1 MVKYCDE
8 DQASKDIDD
17 EEDDTPNYH
26 LGCMFLVFRIAHES
40 FGDAKHRDFALVRRL
55 KPAPRHNDGRFPRM
69 ASELRMPD
77 LDLGPTDNKL
87 GVLWTWDRNER
98 SRRPIY
104 TVLAAEEVRETAAM
118 MPHWEPNSCRWSISQ
133 GVFKNRFLMDPRTRP
148 PFPKRCKCLDPEPG
162 QSGSADTTD

>member
-1 MVKYCDE
+1 MHV
-8 DQASKDIDD
+8 
-17 EEDDTPNYH
+17 
-26 LGCMFLVFRIAHES
+26 LVFRIAHES

-77 LDLGPTDNKL
+77 LDLGPTGNKL

-118 MPHWEPNSCRWSISQ
+118 MPHWEPIKLVPMEHLPRGVQEQISD
-133 GVFKNRFLMDPRTRP
+133 GPSHAPAVPKAMRMFGLTAVRFYTAVITSSTSERLYQQIAA
-148 PFPKRCKCLDPEPG
+148 K
-162 QSGSADTTD
+162 

>member
-69 ASELRMPD
+69 ASELRVPD

-87 GVLWTWDRNER
+87 GVLWTAM
-98 SRRPIY
+98 SGAGGQFTQFSPQRRCG
-104 TVLAAEEVRETAAM
+104 R
-118 MPHWEPNSCRWSISQ
+118 Q
-133 GVFKNRFLMDPRTRP
+133 
-148 PFPKRCKCLDPEPG
+148 
-162 QSGSADTTD
+162 QQ

>member
-55 KPAPRHNDGRFPRM
+55 KPAPRHNDGRFPGM
-69 ASELRMPD
+69 ASELRVPD
-77 LDLGPTDNKL
+77 LDLGPTKITSSVCC
-87 GVLWTWDRNER
+87 GHGTAM
-98 SRRPIY
+98 SGAGGQFTQFSPQRRCG
-104 TVLAAEEVRETAAM
+104 R
-118 MPHWEPNSCRWSISQ
+118 Q
-133 GVFKNRFLMDPRTRP
+133 
-148 PFPKRCKCLDPEPG
+148 
-162 QSGSADTTD
+162 QQ

>member
-1 MVKYCDE
+1 MVTFP
-8 DQASKDIDD
+8 QARHLLSSQGSMRDKRPLGLCCVRLFRAFL
-17 EEDDTPNYH
+17 TPG
-26 LGCMFLVFRIAHES
+26 LS
-40 FGDAKHRDFALVRRL
+40 TQRL
-55 KPAPRHNDGRFPRM
+55 KPAPRHNGGRFPRM
-69 ASELRMPD
+69 ASELRVPD

-104 TVLAAEEVRETAAM
+104 TVLAAGEVRETAAM
-118 MPHWEPNSCRWSISQ
+118 MPHWEPSSCCWSIYRR
-133 GVFKNRFLMDPRTRP
+133 VFKNRFLMDPRTRP